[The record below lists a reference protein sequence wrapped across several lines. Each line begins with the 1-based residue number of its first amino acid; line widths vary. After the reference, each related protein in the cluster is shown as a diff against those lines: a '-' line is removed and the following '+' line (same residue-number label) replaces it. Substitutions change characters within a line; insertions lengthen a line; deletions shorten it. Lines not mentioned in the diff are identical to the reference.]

1 MGRKE
6 RHMARAAAARS
17 RRSKAEV
24 QAEFDKIRED
34 VSEAKQSATAKDEE
48 VAKLKEAEIRQAV
61 EAASVE
67 SVVLQ
72 TSNLSV
78 EISKALS
85 DVSAKLVS
93 EVEHL
98 TQLREAVALESREL
112 ERLHQVDVAATALDH
127 LVEEHRLRR
136 EKLEAEIAGQRAAW
150 TEEEQV
156 RFREQKEA
164 EEVLKKQRQRENDE
178 YDYKRALERKKAQD
192 KYEEETRLQEKRN
205 REKQEALEKS
215 WIDREASLKGK
226 EDELS
231 RYKQEVE
238 QFPARLKEERERAQ
252 AEASAVTRQN
262 FEQQIVLLKK
272 DSENEKRM
280 AELRIQS
287 LEQVATRQAQQIEL
301 LSKQLDEAKR
311 QVQDIA
317 LKAIEGASGA
327 NALAH
332 VNQIAI
338 EQAKMRMGQG

>member
-1 MGRKE
+1 
-6 RHMARAAAARS
+6 MARTAVART

-24 QAEFDKIRED
+24 HAEFDKIREE
-34 VSEAKQSATAKDEE
+34 VSDARQSATAKDDDL
-48 VAKLKEAEIRQAV
+48 AKLHRAELRQAV
-61 EAASVE
+61 EAVSVE

-93 EVEHL
+93 EVERL
-98 TQLREAVALESREL
+98 IQLREAVALESKEL
-112 ERLHQVDVAATALDH
+112 ERLHKLDVAATALDH
-127 LVEEHRLRR
+127 LVEEHRLQR

-150 TEEEQV
+150 TEEKQAQL
-156 RFREQKEA
+156 RDQKEA
-164 EEVLKKQRQRENDE
+164 EEALKKQRQRENDE
-178 YDYKRALERKKAQD
+178 YEYKKMLERKKAQD
-192 KYEEETRLQEKRN
+192 KYEEEIRLQEKKN
-205 REKQEALEKS
+205 REKQEALEKN
-215 WIDREASLKGK
+215 WLDREAGLKGK

-231 RYKQEVE
+231 RYKQEVD

-252 AEASAVTRQN
+252 AEASAVTRQS
-262 FEQQIVLLKK
+262 FEQQIVLLRK
-272 DSENEKRM
+272 DSEVEKKV
-280 AELRIQS
+280 ADLRIQA
-287 LEQVATRQAQQIEL
+287 LEQVAERQAQQIEL

-317 LKAIEGASGA
+317 VKAIEGASGA

-338 EQAKMRMGQG
+338 EQAKTRMGQG

>member
-1 MGRKE
+1 
-6 RHMARAAAARS
+6 MARTAAART

-24 QAEFDKIRED
+24 QADFDKIREE
-34 VSEAKQSATAKDEE
+34 VSDARQSTTAKDDELAKFQKAE
-48 VAKLKEAEIRQAV
+48 VRQAV

-98 TQLREAVALESREL
+98 MQLREAVALESKEL
-112 ERLHQVDVAATALDH
+112 ERLHKLDVAATALDH
-127 LVEEHRLRR
+127 LVEEHRLQK
-136 EKLEAEIAGQRAAW
+136 EKLDAEIASQRAAW
-150 TEEEQV
+150 TEEKQAQL
-156 RFREQKEA
+156 RDQKEA
-164 EEVLKKQRQRENDE
+164 EESLKKQRQRENDE
-178 YDYKRALERKKAQD
+178 YEYKKGLERKKAQD
-192 KYEEETRLQEKRN
+192 KYEEEIRLQEKKN
-205 REKQEALEKS
+205 SEKQEALEKS
-215 WIDREASLKGK
+215 WLDREATLKGK

-238 QFPARLKEERERAQ
+238 QVPARLKEERERAQ
-252 AEASAVTRQN
+252 TEASAVTRQT

-272 DSENEKRM
+272 DSEAEKKV
-280 AELRIQS
+280 ADLRIQS
-287 LEQVATRQAQQIEL
+287 LEQVMARQAQQIEL

>member
-1 MGRKE
+1 
-6 RHMARAAAARS
+6 MARTAAART

-24 QAEFDKIRED
+24 QAEFDKIREE
-34 VSEAKQSATAKDEE
+34 VSDARQSVTAKDDEL
-48 VAKLKEAEIRQAV
+48 AKLQKVEVRQAV

-93 EVEHL
+93 EVERL
-98 TQLREAVALESREL
+98 MQLREAVALESKEL
-112 ERLHQVDVAATALDH
+112 ERLHKLDVAATALDH
-127 LVEEHRLRR
+127 LVEEHRLQR

-150 TEEEQV
+150 TEENQAQL
-156 RFREQKEA
+156 REQKEG
-164 EEVLKKQRQRENDE
+164 EEALKKQRQRENDE
-178 YDYKRALERKKAQD
+178 YEYKKGLERKKVQD
-192 KYEEETRLQEKRN
+192 KYEEEIRLQEKRN
-205 REKQEALEKS
+205 REKQETLEKS
-215 WIDREASLKGK
+215 WLDREASLKGK
-226 EDELS
+226 EDELA

-252 AEASAVTRQN
+252 AEASAVTRQS
-262 FEQQIVLLKK
+262 FEQQIVLLQK
-272 DSENEKRM
+272 DSEAEKKV
-280 AELRIQS
+280 ADLRIQS
-287 LEQVATRQAQQIEL
+287 LEQVVAGQAQQIEL

-311 QVQDIA
+311 QVQEIA